1 MWNVYIYRSL
11 KVGVVGRHPEVG
23 SVWSIT

>member
-1 MWNVYIYRSL
+1 MLMWNVYRSL